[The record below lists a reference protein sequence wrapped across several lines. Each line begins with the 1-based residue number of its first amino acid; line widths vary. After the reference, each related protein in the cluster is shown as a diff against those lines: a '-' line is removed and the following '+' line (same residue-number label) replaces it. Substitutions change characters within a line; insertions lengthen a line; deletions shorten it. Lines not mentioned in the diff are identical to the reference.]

1 MPSAHDD
8 SSRKS
13 RASHTRDKRDK
24 RDEFRTRDKSRTRD
38 KLNEYKRR
46 AAECAVE
53 LVESGMVVGLGHGTT
68 AGFAVVRI
76 GELLRVGRL
85 SNIIGIPCS
94 KETDT
99 QAVRA
104 GIPTGTLE
112 THPDIDL
119 TIDGAD
125 EVDPRLDMIKGGGGA
140 LLREKIVAEASKRRV
155 YIVDETK
162 LSPCI
167 GTLHSVPVEVMPFA
181 WKPVLGYLE
190 SLKATSV
197 VRREQNGRPF
207 LTDQG
212 NFILDCKF
220 GPLGKPEKLATE
232 LRRRAGVIEHGL
244 FLGLATDVIVSGPAG
259 IRHMT
264 R

>member
-1 MPSAHDD
+1 MRH
-8 SSRKS
+8 
-13 RASHTRDKRDK
+13 
-24 RDEFRTRDKSRTRD
+24 EFRARDKSRTRH

-53 LVESGMVVGLGHGTT
+53 FVESGMVVGLGHGTT
-68 AGFAVVRI
+68 AGFAVVLI

-85 SNIIGIPCS
+85 NDIIGIPCS
-94 KETDT
+94 NEMEAE
-99 QAVRA
+99 AVRA

-112 THPDIDL
+112 THPEIDL

-140 LLREKIVAEASKRRV
+140 LLREKVVAEASRRRI

-167 GTLHSVPVEVMPFA
+167 GTLHSVPVEVTPFA
-181 WKPVLGYLE
+181 WKPVSAYLT

-197 VRREQNGRPF
+197 VRREKNGRPF

-212 NFILDCKF
+212 NFILDCNF
-220 GPLGKPEKLATE
+220 GRLGKPEKLAAG
-232 LRRRAGVIEHGL
+232 LKGRAGIIEHGL

-259 IRHMT
+259 TKHMT